1 MFSRILI
8 ANRGEIAL
16 RIIRAC
22 HELGVE
28 AVAVYS
34 EADKGAPYL
43 DFADEAI
50 CIGPANSDES
60 YLNIPHIISAAEI
73 TDSEAIH
80 PGYGFLAENIN
91 FSRIC
96 RDCGITFIG
105 PTPEAM
111 QLLGDKV
118 QARWLAQK
126 AEVPTVPGFVGIVED
141 ENEALNLANRIGYP
155 VKITA
160 VGGSGGGGTR
170 VVADDVTFHMEFGA
184 AKAEAKASFG
194 NNSVYLEKYVE
205 EFVSKDDLLNPASKI
220 GYPVMLKAACGGGG
234 RGMRVVCNEIGFQSA
249 LEAAQAE
256 AKAAFGNGSVYLEK
270 LILEPRHVEVQVIAD
285 HFGNALHF
293 YERDC
298 TIQRRHQKMIEE
310 SPCPV
315 LEEREREELCNAALR
330 IVKQAK
336 YVNAATIEFLLDKD
350 KKFYF
355 IEANTRI
362 QVEHPVTEM
371 VTGHDLIKWQIRVAA
386 GEPIELSQRKVKHN
400 GVAIECR
407 INAEDPA
414 NNFAPCPGIITRYIP
429 PGGPGVRLDTHVC
442 QGWNVSASYDSM
454 IAKLIVIQRT
464 RAEAIATMKRA
475 LGEFVIEPIKTT
487 IPACLSIVSHNL
499 FAKNKIDTDF
509 VERNF

>member
-34 EADKGAPYL
+34 EADKDAPYL
-43 DFADEAI
+43 QLADEAI
-50 CIGPANSDES
+50 CIGPADSAES

-73 TDSEAIH
+73 ADAEAIH

-91 FSRIC
+91 FAQIC
-96 RDCGITFIG
+96 QDCGIIFIG
-105 PTPEAM
+105 PSVEAM
-111 QLLGDKV
+111 RLLGDKA
-118 QARWLAQK
+118 QARQVARE
-126 AEVPTVPGFVGIVED
+126 AEVQVVPGSDGTV
-141 ENEALNLANRIGYP
+141 ENESEALKLA
-155 VKITA
+155 
-160 VGGSGGGGTR
+160 
-170 VVADDVTFHMEFGA
+170 D
-184 AKAEAKASFG
+184 
-194 NNSVYLEKYVE
+194 
-205 EFVSKDDLLNPASKI
+205 KI
-220 GYPVMLKAACGGGG
+220 GYPVMIKAAAGGGG
-234 RGMRVVCNEIGFQSA
+234 CGMRVAHNDISFRSA
-249 LEAAQAE
+249 FGAARAE
-256 AKAAFGNGSVYLEK
+256 AEAAFGNGSVYLEK
-270 LILEPRHVEVQVIAD
+270 LMLEPRHVEVQVMAD
-285 HFGNALHF
+285 NAGNALHF

-315 LEEREREELCNAALR
+315 LDERDREELCAAALR
-330 IVKQAK
+330 IIKQAK
-336 YVNAATIEFLLDKD
+336 YVNAATVEFLLDGD

-355 IEANTRI
+355 IEVNRRI

-371 VTGHDLIKWQIRVAA
+371 VTGHDLIKWQLKIAA
-386 GEPIELSQRKVKHN
+386 GQPIELSQRKIKHT

-414 NNFAPCPGIITRYIP
+414 NNFVSSPGTITRYIP

-442 QGWNVSASYDSM
+442 QGWTVSTSYDSM
-454 IAKLIVIQRT
+454 IAKLIVHQRT
-464 RAEAIATMKRA
+464 RTEAIATMKRA
-475 LGEFVIEPIKTT
+475 LREFVIEPIKTT
-487 IPACLSIVSHNL
+487 IPACLNIISHNL
-499 FAKNKIDTDF
+499 FAKNKIDTGF

>member
-34 EADKGAPYL
+34 EADKDAPYL
-43 DFADEAI
+43 QLADEAI
-50 CIGPANSDES
+50 CIGPAEAAKS
-60 YLNIPHIISAAEI
+60 YLNIPRIISAAEI
-73 TDSEAIH
+73 ADVDAIH

-91 FSRIC
+91 FAQIC

-105 PTPEAM
+105 PPVEAM

-118 QARWLAQK
+118 QARKLARK
-126 AEVPTVPGFVGIVED
+126 AKVSTVPGSEGAV
-141 ENEALNLANRIGYP
+141 ENETEALKLAN
-155 VKITA
+155 KI
-160 VGGSGGGGTR
+160 
-170 VVADDVTFHMEFGA
+170 
-184 AKAEAKASFG
+184 K
-194 NNSVYLEKYVE
+194 
-205 EFVSKDDLLNPASKI
+205 
-220 GYPVMLKAACGGGG
+220 YPVMIKAAAGGGG
-234 RGMRVVCNEIGFQSA
+234 RGMRVAHNDISFRSA
-249 LEAAQAE
+249 FAAARSEAE
-256 AKAAFGNGSVYLEK
+256 AAFGNSSVYLEK
-270 LILEPRHVEVQVIAD
+270 LISEPRHIEVQVMAD
-285 HFGNALHF
+285 EAGNALHF

-315 LEEREREELCNAALR
+315 LDERDREELCKAALR
-330 IVKQAK
+330 IVKEAE

-350 KKFYF
+350 RKFYF

-371 VTGHDLIKWQIRVAA
+371 VTGHDLIKWQLRIAS
-386 GEPIELSQRKVKHN
+386 GQKLNLSQRSIKHT

-414 NNFAPCPGIITRYIP
+414 NNFAPSPGTITRYIP
-429 PGGPGVRLDTHVC
+429 PGGPGVRVDTHIS
-442 QGWNVSASYDSM
+442 QGWTISASYDSM
-454 IAKLIVIQRT
+454 IGKLIVHQRT
-464 RAEAIATMKRA
+464 RTEAITTMKRA
-475 LGEFVIEPIKTT
+475 LREFVIEPIRTT
-487 IPACLSIVSHNL
+487 IPACLGILSHNL
-499 FAKNKIDTDF
+499 FVKNKIDTSF
-509 VERNF
+509 VERHL